1 MRDEGKGTMNR
12 REAIRITA
20 VAGVSLAALGGMG
33 SSLLR
38 RARLQRVRVTRPHL
52 GTIVTVT
59 VFHADENAGH
69 ELVEKAFAEISRM
82 EGILNRHSDS
92 TPMAQLNREGTLA
105 NAPSELTHVLHRAL
119 EYSRLSDG
127 AFDVTVAPVL
137 TLYLN
142 AHKAGTDLPSEAAVA
157 DALRLVDYRSVKI
170 DGTTVSLAPG
180 GSITMDAIAKGHV
193 VDRAVAALV
202 GGGAER
208 VVVGAGGDMAS
219 GGTGTESW
227 NVGIQNPRAQGT
239 LGELVLTGECI
250 ATSGDYMQTFTADRR
265 YNHIIDPRTGRS
277 PEHTSAVTVIAQ
289 TAMDADALSTT
300 TFVMGPEKG
309 LVMLERLEGVEGLI
323 VTKDQ
328 QQLATSGF
336 GAYTV

>member
-1 MRDEGKGTMNR
+1 MRDKGKGTMNR
-12 REAIRITA
+12 RDAIRITA
-20 VAGVSLAALGGMG
+20 VAGVSLAAIGGLG

-52 GTIVTVT
+52 GTIVTIT
-59 VFHADENAGH
+59 VIHPDEKVGY
-69 ELVEKAFAEISRM
+69 ELVETAFAEISRM
-82 EGILNRHSDS
+82 EGILNRHSEH
-92 TPMAQLNREGTLA
+92 TPMAQLNREGSLA
-105 NAPSELTHVLHRAL
+105 DAPPELTHVLHRAL
-119 EYSRLSDG
+119 EYSRVSDG

-142 AHKAGTDLPSEAAVA
+142 AHKRGEALPSESVVA
-157 DALRLVDYRSVKI
+157 EALRLVDYRNVKI
-170 DGTTVSLAPG
+170 DGSSVTLAPG

-219 GGTGTESW
+219 GGEGSESW
-227 NVGIQNPRAQGT
+227 QVGVQNPRASGT
-239 LGELVLTGECI
+239 LGVLELQGECI

-277 PEHTSAVTVIAQ
+277 PDHTSAVTVIAS

-309 LVMLERLEGVEGLI
+309 LAMLEKLDGVEGLI

-328 QQLATSGF
+328 QQLTTSGF
-336 GAYTV
+336 GEYTV